1 MLAKKVME
9 QNYACKFC
17 GTKFHKEKTLTTHM
31 CVKKRRHMDKDSTG
45 SRFGLRAF
53 QKFYE
58 MTTKA
63 KHPKTMDEF
72 INSPYYTDFAKFG
85 NHLAN
90 LRPIYVEKYIEYV
103 IRNQVKLKDWT
114 KDDIYYLYVEDLIK
128 KEPPSSAV
136 ERTIEE
142 IVDWCSKNNTQFGRF
157 FFDITANE
165 AAHLIRTG
173 RISPWVLYLAETG
186 ENLMS
191 QFNDDHAKMIG
202 DIIEPGVWM
211 KKFKKLD
218 DDVDYIRGVL
228 EQAGL

>member
-72 INSPYYTDFAKFG
+72 INSPYYTEFAKFG

>member
-1 MLAKKVME
+1 ME